1 MAEVAR
7 LVGKEVREY
16 EKDGRKRQYCGLH
29 LMYVENTV
37 QGVEGCKVEALSC
50 PREIDPYRLKVG
62 SLYQLDYEIYTMKGQ
77 RMARLSNLLPVEE

>member
-29 LMYVENTV
+29 MMYLENTV
-37 QGVEGCKVEALSC
+37 SGVQGSKVESVSC
-50 PREIDPYRLKVG
+50 PRDVDPGFLRVG
-62 SLYQLDYEIYTMKGQ
+62 SLYQLEYEIYTMKGQ
-77 RMARLSNLLPVEE
+77 RMARLCNLLPVDE